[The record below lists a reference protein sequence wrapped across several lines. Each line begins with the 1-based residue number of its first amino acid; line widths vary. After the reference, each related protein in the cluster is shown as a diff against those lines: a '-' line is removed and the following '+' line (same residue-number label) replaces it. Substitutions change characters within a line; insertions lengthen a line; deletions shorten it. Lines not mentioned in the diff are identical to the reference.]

1 MRQNGFTF
9 VELIMVIVI
18 TGILAAVIV
27 PRLAN
32 NSTYGDLGFYNDV
45 KFILRYAQKA
55 AVAQRRP
62 VCVNF
67 TATTVYLTYDPAF
80 GATTPNCT
88 SNLVGPEGQPPVAGV
103 IPPYTVSAGSQAGFA
118 AVPANFY
125 FNPQGQPSATPTV
138 TFSSGAPNVT
148 ITADTGYVP

>member
-1 MRQNGFTF
+1 MRSKGFTLL
-9 VELIMVIVI
+9 ELVVVIVI

-27 PRLAN
+27 PRLTD

-80 GATTPNCT
+80 GAVIPNCT
-88 SNLVGPEGQPPVAGV
+88 SNLTGPDGQ
-103 IPPYTVSAGSQAGFA
+103 PPYTVSAGAQAGFA

-125 FNPQGQPSATPTV
+125 FNPQGQPSATPSV

-148 ITADTGYVP
+148 IASDTGYVQ